1 MTTLDSLIHWLQVE
15 RGYSPNTL
23 EAYARDI
30 GRFLRWYSTGGEP
43 SPAAME
49 DYTGHLSDKGLSQR
63 SIGRHL
69 SALRTYFRYL
79 REEGLMNTEPLVQM
93 HRPRKALRLPNVLTI
108 TEVRRLLAA
117 IDEDSPRSLRDRAML
132 EVTYAAGL
140 RATELV
146 TLSSKQVNMT
156 RGFVSVIGKGNKERL
171 VPLGE
176 SALGALQAWI
186 EQGRPPMVRADKPAT
201 DAVFLTA
208 RGKPMTRQGFWKR
221 LKHWARIAGI
231 DRSVYPHT
239 LRHSFATHLL
249 IGGADLRTVQVL
261 LGHADITTTQ
271 IYTHVD
277 RTELRRMYDQCH
289 PRA

>member
-1 MTTLDSLIHWLQVE
+1 
-15 RGYSPNTL
+15 
-23 EAYARDI
+23 
-30 GRFLRWYSTGGEP
+30 
-43 SPAAME
+43 ME
-49 DYTGHLSDKGLSQR
+49 DYTGHLADNGLSQR

-93 HRPRKALRLPNVLTI
+93 HRPRKALRLPNVLTV
-108 TEVRRLLAA
+108 TEVQRLLAA
-117 IDEDSPRSLRDRAML
+117 INEDSARSLRDRAML

-146 TLSSKQVNMT
+146 LLASKQVNMT

-186 EQGRPPMVRADKPAT
+186 QHGRPQMVRADKPTT

-221 LKHWARIAGI
+221 LKHWAVVAGI